1 MQLTA
6 LLTALEKLIL
16 ALRKTGNGS
25 ADFFSTKLAELTTNT
40 TGAIVDEALERLSTC
55 RAMAQYGDF
64 SFEQE
69 ALLEAVVNAAADC
82 LAKRP

>member
-1 MQLTA
+1 MQLVA
-6 LLTALEKLIL
+6 LLSTLEKLLL